1 MAATEAVPDRPSL
14 PWRMA
19 SAAVMTL
26 TGAISRVFLYTLND
40 VQTEGQAEF
49 LGLLDKR
56 RAGHPDRG
64 LITGIYNFLS
74 TTLFRNPPLGQ
85 ERDPLIIGNHMQF
98 PIISACGLDDP
109 LIWGVLPLRYNMI
122 PENSRWSLG
131 AHDICFKNRS
141 LVAPLDRESC
151 FFTSFFTL
159 GQVLPTYRLLHSPH
173 GGLFQPTM
181 TQAIRILSGPG
192 SVYTRGATF
201 KAGANENFKSPA
213 FYGVNHNAW
222 VHVFPEGCV
231 HQHPQNALRYFKW
244 GVSRLILE
252 SDPAP
257 QLVPIFID
265 GFKNIMPEDR
275 EWPRFLPRIGAKI
288 RVIYG
293 NAIDVDEVFREPRS
307 RWKRMVRK
315 QEEVLGRSLNVGE
328 VPEVLKDH
336 PEAIQLRMEVAK
348 TVRAMVQNLRL
359 KAGYSDDDP
368 SYALAKTWERDP
380 KTKHFQ
386 SPVDDSLVRKE

>member
-14 PWRMA
+14 PWRLA
-19 SAAVMTL
+19 SATVMTL
-26 TGAISRVFLYTLND
+26 TGAISRVFLYALND
-40 VQTEGQAEF
+40 IQTEGQDEF

-56 RAGHPDRG
+56 RAGHADRG
-64 LITGIYNFLS
+64 LITVS
-74 TTLFRNPPLGQ
+74 
-85 ERDPLIIGNHMQF
+85 NH
-98 PIISACGLDDP
+98 ISVLDDP

-131 AHDICFKNRS
+131 AHDICFKNS
-141 LVAPLDRESC
+141 
-151 FFTSFFTL
+151 FFTTFFTL
-159 GQVLPTYRLLHSPH
+159 GQVLPTYRMLHSPH

-213 FYGVNHNAW
+213 YYGVNHNAW
-222 VHVFPEGCV
+222 IHVFPEGCV

-293 NAIDVDEVFREPRS
+293 SAVDVDEVFRESRS
-307 RWKRMVRK
+307 KWKRMVRK
-315 QEEVLGRSLNVGE
+315 QEEVLGRSLNAGE

-359 KAGYSDDDP
+359 KAGYSDDDH
-368 SYALAKTWERDP
+368 SYALAKTWEREP

>member
-1 MAATEAVPDRPSL
+1 MTLLGIGHPVSSAGKSTSGVIRQIVICGTAMAATEAVPDRPSL

-19 SAAVMTL
+19 SATVMTL
-26 TGAISRVFLYTLND
+26 TGAISRVFLYALND
-40 VQTEGQAEF
+40 IQTEGQDEF

-56 RAGHPDRG
+56 RAGHADRG
-64 LITGIYNFLS
+64 LITVS
-74 TTLFRNPPLGQ
+74 
-85 ERDPLIIGNHMQF
+85 NH
-98 PIISACGLDDP
+98 ISVLDDP

-131 AHDICFKNRS
+131 AHDICFKNS
-141 LVAPLDRESC
+141 
-151 FFTSFFTL
+151 FFTTFFTL
-159 GQVLPTYRLLHSPH
+159 GQVLPTYRMLHSPH

-181 TQAIRILSGPG
+181 TQAIRILSEPG

-213 FYGVNHNAW
+213 YYGVNHNAW
-222 VHVFPEGCV
+222 IHVFPEGCV

-293 NAIDVDEVFREPRS
+293 SAVDVDEVFRESRS
-307 RWKRMVRK
+307 KWKRMVRK
-315 QEEVLGRSLNVGE
+315 QEEVLGRSLNAGE

-359 KAGYSDDDP
+359 KAGYSDDDH
-368 SYALAKTWERDP
+368 SYALAKTWEREP

>member
-14 PWRMA
+14 PWRLA
-19 SAAVMTL
+19 SATVMTL
-26 TGAISRVFLYTLND
+26 TGAISRVFLYALND
-40 VQTEGQAEF
+40 IQTEGQDEF

-56 RAGHPDRG
+56 RAGHADRG
-64 LITGIYNFLS
+64 LITGIYAFLS
-74 TTLFRNPPLGQ
+74 TTLVRGPPLGE
-85 ERDPLIIGNHMQF
+85 ERDSLIMGSRTQSL
-98 PIISACGLDDP
+98 IISACGFDFLDDP
-109 LIWGVLPLRYNMI
+109 LIWGVLPLRHNMI

-131 AHDICFKNRS
+131 AHDICFKNS
-141 LVAPLDRESC
+141 
-151 FFTSFFTL
+151 FFTTFFTL
-159 GQVLPTYRLLHSPH
+159 GQVLPTYRMLHSPH

-213 FYGVNHNAW
+213 YYGVNHNAW
-222 VHVFPEGCV
+222 IHVFPEGCV

-293 NAIDVDEVFREPRS
+293 SAVDVDEVFRESRS
-307 RWKRMVRK
+307 KWKRMVRK
-315 QEEVLGRSLNVGE
+315 QEEVLGRSLNAGE

-359 KAGYSDDDP
+359 KAGYSDDDH
-368 SYALAKTWERDP
+368 SYALAKTWEREP